1 MLTSKERA
9 IIKVNAKIDTLKLET
24 ENMKKVLELLVDDET
39 TEKCISSQERELET
53 WCYILES
60 IRLNKNE
67 NTLNF

>member
-39 TEKCISSQERELET
+39 TEKCIASQERELET